1 MSLIKVSN
9 MFPPYRGCGWQRIT
23 HGGLVWVSGIS
34 SKDSN
39 SEFSVDNVVSFLIV
53 SLINSP
59 CYINWRFVSVA

>member
-39 SEFSVDNVVSFLIV
+39 SEFSVDNVVSFLVEATQCHVVACVTYNIV
-53 SLINSP
+53 
-59 CYINWRFVSVA
+59 C